1 MARLG
6 LVRRGRRGRR
16 GLAGHGKARQG
27 TARQAR
33 RGKARCGEAGQ
44 GRHGKARQGGAGL
57 GEARQARLGPVGHGK
72 VWSGRHNS
80 GGTMKKFKLR
90 RGTTI
95 KGVSA
100 QEIGEELTTI
110 YTDQG
115 KLTAPIIVDA
125 ARPEDAVLHPVFEW
139 DDSVAGERWRE
150 HEARNLIKVVEVEE
164 TKAETVSISPVFLH
178 VPDQQEYHTTEV
190 VLNEPNKL
198 ASAVA
203 QLQRQISGL
212 ERTLTTI
219 RDMTGESENSDIAVK
234 IMMASRAFDT
244 IKSVITSLH

>member
-1 MARLG
+1 
-6 LVRRGRRGRR
+6 
-16 GLAGHGKARQG
+16 
-27 TARQAR
+27 
-33 RGKARCGEAGQ
+33 
-44 GRHGKARQGGAGL
+44 
-57 GEARQARLGPVGHGK
+57 
-72 VWSGRHNS
+72 
-80 GGTMKKFKLR
+80 MKKFKLR

-139 DDSVAGERWRE
+139 DDTIAGERWRE

-164 TKAETVSISPVFLH
+164 TKDETISVSPVFLH
-178 VPDQQEYHTTEV
+178 VPDQGEYHTTEV
-190 VLNEPNKL
+190 VLNEPSKL

-212 ERTLTTI
+212 ERTLNTI
-219 RDMTGESENSDIAVK
+219 RDMAGESENSDIAVK